1 MANKT
6 EYREVAIQLS
16 GVKKMY
22 KLGQIGGG
30 TLQGDLQSWWAKVR
44 GKEDPNTKI
53 GTDQRL
59 VGKTFMAL
67 NGIDLTVYKG
77 EALGII
83 GGNGAGK
90 STMLKLLSR
99 VTAPTDG
106 TIDIYGRIASMLE
119 VGTGFNGEMTG
130 RENMYMNGAILGMTK
145 AEIDAKM
152 EDIIEF
158 SEVRDFIDTP
168 VKRYSSGMYVKLA
181 FSVAAHLDSEIMIM
195 DEVLAVGDVAFQKKC
210 LDKMRDAA
218 KKEGRTVLYVSHNMN
233 TIRQLCDR
241 CIVLDQGKVIFQ
253 GDVEEAIDHYLH
265 ETKNRNT
272 YIDFSE
278 TKRPSYLGNPQ
289 LKLLSAEFLGKESIV
304 FDRKEKMRIQLKWK
318 NLCRIQN
325 AGVRIE
331 IRLNGQTPVGSYV
344 IYDSFNGESGDERQ
358 VIAELDISN
367 LVEAE
372 YQMIYTFFSRA
383 ENGANQD
390 LDCMF
395 GLCFE
400 ILNTETSQKIN
411 WNPNNWGCIHLP
423 TPRIIGDCS
432 MRGERNATN

>member
-1 MANKT
+1 MSNQQ
-6 EYREVAIQLS
+6 ENREVAIQLS

-30 TLQGDLQSWWAKVR
+30 TLQGDLQSWWARVR

-59 VGKTFMAL
+59 VGQTFMAL
-67 NGIDLTVYKG
+67 NGIDMTVYKG

-99 VTAPTDG
+99 VTAPTEGD
-106 TIDIYGRIASMLE
+106 IDLYGRVASMLE

-130 RENMYMNGAILGMTK
+130 RENIYMNGAILGMTK

-158 SEVRDFIDTP
+158 SEVREFIDTP

-195 DEVLAVGDVAFQKKC
+195 DEVLAVGDMAFQKKC

-241 CIVLDQGKVIFQ
+241 CIVLDKGKIIFS
-253 GDVEEAIDHYLH
+253 GDVEEAIGVYMNN
-265 ETKNRNT
+265 ESNT
-272 YIDFSE
+272 CVSLDYSQYPKPAWLMNE
-278 TKRPSYLGNPQ
+278 KVKLKKTEYLGKATNRFSANEVM
-289 LKLLSAEFLGKESIV
+289 KLHLQWVNLSDVADVCL
-304 FDRKEKMRIQLKWK
+304 
-318 NLCRIQN
+318 
-325 AGVRIE
+325 RIE
-331 IRLNGQTPVGSYV
+331 IVSMEGIALGTYTIYHFYCGQK
-344 IYDSFNGESGDERQ
+344 DSVADAIF
-358 VIAELDISN
+358 ELDIS
-367 LVEAE
+367 EFMDST
-372 YQMIYTFFSRA
+372 YKMRYTFFHKNSA
-383 ENGANQD
+383 GSNQD
-390 LDCMF
+390 IGYAD

-400 ILNTETSQKIN
+400 KNTDDSTIKLQ
-411 WNPNNWGCIHLP
+411 WNVNNWGHIHLP
-423 TPRIIGDCS
+423 NPKVISVQDS
-432 MRGERNATN
+432 